1 MKISLKKIP
10 ENRAIGTKGSK
21 TFSPVFRAIGTK
33 GSRIFGPVFRAIGTK
48 ELKKQKEMLYMVVQ
62 KTRYFVFCLTFVVF
76 IISQIFFAIM

>member
-1 MKISLKKIP
+1 MKIRLKKIP

-48 ELKKQKEMLYMVVQ
+48 ELNLENLAVKKVIRPKRQDKKKKPQ
-62 KTRYFVFCLTFVVF
+62 H
-76 IISQIFFAIM
+76 